1 MHLTLTTP
9 PAQPALAT
17 ADARAHL
24 RTATT
29 EDAYLEGLISVATAW
44 VESWIGRA
52 LINRTYTYKVDAFP
66 GSPQFLNPPRCD
78 SVYELQLPYPPLSS
92 VTSIQYVD
100 GAGATQTLSTTVYEV
115 VPGGTP
121 GRVRLK
127 VGQDWPAVLH
137 HPDSVTVTYVA
148 GYGASDASVPSSIR
162 HALALLAGHLYEHR
176 EASSPLSLSTVPYGI
191 EALLMPF
198 RVFTRW

>member
-1 MHLTLTTP
+1 MNITLTTP
-9 PAQPALAT
+9 PAQPALTT

-24 RTATT
+24 RLAAS
-29 EDAYLEGLISVATAW
+29 EDSYLEGLIAVATAW
-44 VESWIGRA
+44 VESWLCRA
-52 LINRTYTYKVDAFP
+52 LVNRTYAYKVDAFP
-66 GSPQFLNPPRCD
+66 GQAWFRNPPRAD
-78 SVYELQLPYPPLSS
+78 WVYELMLPYPPLAS

-100 GAGATQTLSTTVYEV
+100 PDQATQTLSASVYEV
-115 VPGGTP
+115 VQGDTP

-127 VGQDWPAVLH
+127 VGQDWPATLD

-148 GYGASDASVPSSIR
+148 GFGPSDASVPSSIR

-191 EALLMPF
+191 EVLLMPF